1 MALAFSRL
9 VHMVLV
15 VGLATQ
21 TTAFWVLGCG
31 KPVAVE
37 RIDPILSPGTLSRH
51 VHSIMGGN
59 AFGWD
64 LDYNKTQTSN
74 CTTCG
79 VSKDLSNYWV
89 PKVYFHAENGSYV
102 SVEQVGG
109 VNVYYQSV
117 TTIFVESDS
126 RMY

>member
-1 MALAFSRL
+1 MDLTFLSFVQLAFVLGL
-9 VHMVLV
+9 VGQVNSY
-15 VGLATQ
+15 
-21 TTAFWVLGCG
+21 WVLGCG

-37 RIDPILSPGTLSRH
+37 RLDPIVSPNAISNH

-59 AFGWD
+59 AFDWD
-64 LDYNKTQTSN
+64 LDFNKTQTST

-89 PKVYFHAENGSYV
+89 PKVYFHAENGSYI

-117 TTIFVESDS
+117 S
-126 RMY
+126 